1 MVRFNACLFG
11 SGLIWLERYTMKY
24 NGVIQ
29 RKFALL
35 DKQLLQLKNH
45 TKNIDFD
52 SFKDDWAMRSMTERA
67 LQVMAEIVIDVAE
80 RIIAIENAGPI
91 ASSAEAI
98 DTLVKLNILKST
110 QPYSDIVKFRNL
122 IVHQYEEIDPAII
135 YDILKNK
142 LENFRQFRNEI
153 DKAR

>member
-1 MVRFNACLFG
+1 
-11 SGLIWLERYTMKY
+11 MKY

-45 TKNIDFD
+45 TQDIDFD
-52 SFKDDWAMRSMTERA
+52 EFKNSWVLRSMSERA
-67 LQVMAEIVIDVAE
+67 LQVMVEIVIDVAE
-80 RIIAIENAGPI
+80 RIIAIENAGPT

-98 DTLVKLNILKST
+98 DRLVELNVIKST
-110 QPYSDIVKFRNL
+110 QPYSDMVKFRNL
-122 IVHQYEEIDPAII
+122 IVHQYEEIDPAIL

-153 DKAR
+153 DKL